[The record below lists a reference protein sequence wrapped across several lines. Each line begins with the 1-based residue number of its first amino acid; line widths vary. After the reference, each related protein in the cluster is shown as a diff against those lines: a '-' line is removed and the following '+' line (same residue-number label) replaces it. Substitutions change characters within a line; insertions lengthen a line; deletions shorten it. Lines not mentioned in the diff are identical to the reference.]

1 MDILSRF
8 QHGEFFSK
16 DSIKFD
22 ESQIFYTTK
31 GRPVYGG
38 GGIMPDFFIP
48 QDTIG
53 ASSYLTEV
61 LKNGLTI
68 EFSFLYS
75 DQNRTK
81 LSEFKD
87 FQSLATYLKNQQ
99 VLQNFIAFADEK
111 GVQRRNILI
120 QRSYKLLEKN
130 LYGNIIYNILGVE
143 EFVKFFN
150 QDDSAVKKAVSIL
163 ESGDA
168 FPQAAEL
175 SDEDKSIDDNSNDES
190 KKSEKKAA

>member
-1 MDILSRF
+1 M
-8 QHGEFFSK
+8 
-16 DSIKFD
+16 
-22 ESQIFYTTK
+22 
-31 GRPVYGG
+31 
-38 GGIMPDFFIP
+38 
-48 QDTIG
+48 
-53 ASSYLTEV
+53 
-61 LKNGLTI
+61 
-68 EFSFLYS
+68 YS

-87 FQSLATYLKNQQ
+87 FQSLATYLKNQR